1 MLFAA
6 MLSRPMPI
14 LSLDEGRFVP
24 HRILRIGLR
33 GIQAAGIVVL
43 PNLTISLETFVETT
57 KLSSKGQIILPKSV
71 RESRRWQPGMEFIVE
86 DRPEGV
92 LLRPAKPFQPTRLQD
107 VIGIAG
113 YGGPAKTLEDME
125 KAIAQGTLERHA
137 CGRY

>member
-1 MLFAA
+1 MQWLPAESSCLQFNNK
-6 MLSRPMPI
+6 
-14 LSLDEGRFVP
+14 GRYSMRAIKRV
-24 HRILRIGLR
+24 
-33 GIQAAGIVVL
+33 GIVVL
-43 PNLTISLETFVETT
+43 PNLTVSLGKFMETT

-71 RESRRWQPGMEFIVE
+71 CESHHWQPGMEFIVE

-113 YGGPAKTLEDME
+113 YAGPAKTLEDME